1 MPENQI
7 FDVRADVDQAAK
19 NRLDRNRLWWE
30 RMPMTYAAWES
41 TDRLPQQ
48 ESDYRE
54 METFLLANSPF
65 LTELFATTDFADQK
79 VLDLGCGAGVL
90 SCLLARKGALVT
102 ATDIT
107 AQAMALTAENASVQD
122 LPVKIVRTNA
132 ESMGF
137 ADASFDYVLSWGVVH
152 HSPDTESAL
161 AEIARILKPG
171 GRGLIMVYHKTSLVY
186 YLRGLYWL
194 IVRGKLF
201 KGYNLKTVQD
211 FCVDGYYHRHFG
223 KGEMARCLR
232 AVGLHPAN
240 IFATQQSTP
249 LIPGLTGSLDRLLKI
264 WFGWYLV
271 AEIDRPA

>member
-1 MPENQI
+1 
-7 FDVRADVDQAAK
+7 V
-19 NRLDRNRLWWE
+19 
-30 RMPMTYAAWES
+30 
-41 TDRLPQQ
+41 
-48 ESDYRE
+48 
-54 METFLLANSPF
+54 
-65 LTELFATTDFADQK
+65 
-79 VLDLGCGAGVL
+79 
-90 SCLLARKGALVT
+90 VT

-122 LPVKIVRTNA
+122 LPVDIVRTNA

-152 HSPDTESAL
+152 HSPNTESAL

-194 IVRGKLF
+194 IVRGKLL

-223 KGEMARCLR
+223 KREMARCLSD
-232 AVGLHPAN
+232 VGLRPVN

-249 LIPGLTGSLDRLLKI
+249 LIPGITGSLDRALKKA
-264 WFGWYLV
+264 FGWYLV
-271 AEIDRPA
+271 AEIERPA